1 MLNSMNNDEKT
12 YSIETSSLH
21 QYEKKVLQ
29 ALGKGIKKIDEIIFD
44 TGLSKDAI
52 RWALYQLKGKNLVK
66 INEKKIVYY
75 ELGEEGKKYLE
86 KGFPETRLL
95 KKIGKEAFLNE
106 INLENDEKNYGIP
119 WAIKNE
125 WIKIFTKEGKRI
137 IVLTNKGE
145 KALFEEYLPYK
156 ILKKIYSK
164 EALTIEEEEILKIL
178 KSRGE
183 ILKEK
188 EIEELEI
195 ELTPLGKSLLEK
207 IEIEEE
213 VNVLT
218 RELIIT
224 GKWKEVKLRPYDV
237 KAFVP
242 KVYPGRKHP
251 YQQIIDDLKNILIGL
266 GFEEVYGSPIEI
278 NFWNCD
284 ALFMPSDHPAR
295 GIHDIFYLKKP
306 NKGIV
311 KNVKCW
317 KKVGKTHL
325 NGWKT
330 GSKGWGSWDSELAL
344 RLILRSQTTAV
355 SARYLSNLKIENIP
369 KKIFTIDR
377 VYRPDPIDATHLP
390 EFNQC
395 EGIVVAKNVNLR
407 NLIGYMKAICEGLGI
422 KEVKFQPAFF
432 PFTEP
437 SVVGYVKH
445 EKLGWIEAL
454 PGGIFRPEVTLPL
467 GINVPVLA
475 WGLGIDRLAMIVLG
489 VDDIRTLFSTDLE
502 WIRNSV
508 IPKLEG

>member
-1 MLNSMNNDEKT
+1 MLNSINNDEKN
-12 YSIETSSLH
+12 YSINASSLH

-29 ALGKGIKKIDEIIFD
+29 TLGKGFKKIDEIASH
-44 TGLSKDAI
+44 TGLGKDAI
-52 RWALYQLKGKNLVK
+52 RWALYQLQGKKLVK
-66 INEKKIVYY
+66 IHEKKIVYY
-75 ELGEEGKKYLE
+75 EIGEEGKKYLDVN
-86 KGFPETRLL
+86 FPEVRLL
-95 KKIGKEAFLNE
+95 KKIGNEAFLDE
-106 INLENDEKNYGIP
+106 IEFEIDEKNYGIP
-119 WAIKNE
+119 WAIKNG
-125 WIKIFTKEGKRI
+125 WIKIFNREGRRV
-137 IVLTNKGE
+137 IVLTDKGK
-145 KALFEEYLPYK
+145 KALFEEYLPYR
-156 ILKKIYSK
+156 ILKKVHLK
-164 EALTIEEEEILKIL
+164 EVLTIEEEEVLKVL
-178 KSRGE
+178 KNRGE

-195 ELTPLGKSLLEK
+195 ELSPLGKSLLEK
-207 IEIEEE
+207 IEFEEE

-242 KVYPGRKHP
+242 RIYPGRKHP
-251 YQQIIDDLKNILIGL
+251 YQQIIDDLKSILIGL
-266 GFEEVYGSPIEI
+266 GFEEAYSSPIEI

-311 KNVKCW
+311 KNIECW
-317 KKVGKTHL
+317 KKVGETHL

-330 GSKGWGSWDSELAL
+330 DSKGWGSWDSELAL

-355 SARYLSNLKIENIP
+355 SARYLSNLRIEDIP

-395 EGIVVAKNVNLR
+395 EGIVVAPNVNLR
-407 NLIGYMKAICEGLGI
+407 NLIGYMRAICEGLGI

-437 SVVGYVKH
+437 SVAGYVKH